1 MTLRTP
7 EGAPLE
13 RQIQIT
19 VPAAEVDAEL
29 HQRLRQKAR
38 NARLPGF
45 RPGKVPPAVIERQF
59 GSEALMEAFD
69 HLINR
74 YYVEALRQ
82 YTLRPVA
89 HPEVQVD
96 QGGRGEDLVFT
107 ATVEVYPDFTPTV
120 PEAVVTRKTAEILDS
135 DVDATLDIMRQQRRD
150 FVAVERPAQSGDRV
164 TVDFVGRRDGEV
176 LPGGEV
182 SDYAVVLGSGRLLP
196 EIESA
201 LEGLQAGAQ
210 KEVEVTF
217 PADYPNA
224 ELAGQKAQFQLQVKE
239 VAEPRL
245 PELDAEFA
253 RALGIEDG
261 DVATLRREVRENLER
276 EAQRISRM
284 QVKAQILDLL
294 VEANRPELPKQL
306 LAQERERLKQERK
319 MQELDGEGEA
329 LARRRVTLGLVLS
342 EIARQQELR
351 ASAAE
356 MDRALRDMAEQ
367 YEDPEEFIRW
377 YRKDS
382 QRLAELEAMVLEDRV
397 VEWLLE
403 RVKVSEVPVS
413 FNRLIG
419 REPEPADAGA

>member
-19 VPAAEVDAEL
+19 VPAAEVDAEVT
-29 HQRLRQKAR
+29 QRLRQKAR

-69 HLINR
+69 HLINQ
-74 YYVEALRQ
+74 YYIEALQ
-82 YTLRPVA
+82 QHALRPVA
-89 HPEVQVD
+89 RPEVQVD
-96 QGGRGEDLVFT
+96 QGGRGQDLVFT
-107 ATVEVYPDFTPTV
+107 ATVEVYPDFTPAV

-150 FVAVERPAQSGDRV
+150 FVAVERAAQSGDRV
-164 TVDFVGRRDGEV
+164 TVDFTGRQDGEV
-176 LPGGEV
+176 LPGGDV

-196 EIESA
+196 EIETA
-201 LEGLQAGAQ
+201 LEGMRAGDEKQ
-210 KEVEVTF
+210 VEVTF

-224 ELAGQKAQFQLQVKE
+224 ELAGQKAEFQLKVKE

-261 DVATLRREVRENLER
+261 DVATLRQEVRENLER
-276 EAQRISRM
+276 EAQRISRV
-284 QVKAQILDLL
+284 QVKAQLLDLL
-294 VEANRPELPKQL
+294 VEANQPELPKQL
-306 LAQERERLKQERK
+306 LAQEQERLKQERK
-319 MQELDGEGEA
+319 VEELDSEGEA
-329 LARRRVTLGLVLS
+329 LARRRVILGLVLS
-342 EIARQQELR
+342 EIARQQQLR
-351 ASAAE
+351 ASTAE
-356 MDRALRDMAEQ
+356 MDRMLREMAEQ
-367 YEDPEEFIRW
+367 YEDPEQFIRW
-377 YRKDS
+377 YRQDS

-403 RVKVSEVPVS
+403 RVKVSDVPVS

-419 REPEPADAGA
+419 REPEPAEANA

>member
-19 VPAAEVDAEL
+19 VPAAEVDAEVT
-29 HQRLRQKAR
+29 QRLRQKAR

-69 HLINR
+69 HLINQ
-74 YYVEALRQ
+74 YYVEALQ
-82 YTLRPVA
+82 QHALRPVA
-89 HPEVQVD
+89 RPEVQVD
-96 QGGRGEDLVFT
+96 QGGRGQVLVFT
-107 ATVEVYPDFTPTV
+107 ATVEVYPDFTPAV

-150 FVAVERPAQSGDRV
+150 FVAVERAAQSGDRV
-164 TVDFVGRRDGEV
+164 TVDFTGRQDGEV
-176 LPGGEV
+176 LPGGDV

-196 EIESA
+196 EIETA
-201 LEGLQAGAQ
+201 LEGMRAGDEKQ
-210 KEVEVTF
+210 VEVTF

-224 ELAGQKAQFQLQVKE
+224 ELAGQKAEFQLKVKE

-261 DVATLRREVRENLER
+261 DVATLRQEVRENLER
-276 EAQRISRM
+276 EAQRISRV
-284 QVKAQILDLL
+284 QVKAQLLDLL
-294 VEANRPELPKQL
+294 VEANQPELPKQL
-306 LAQERERLKQERK
+306 LAQEQERLKQERK
-319 MQELDGEGEA
+319 VEELDSEGEA
-329 LARRRVTLGLVLS
+329 LARRRVILGLVLS
-342 EIARQQELR
+342 EIARQQQLR
-351 ASAAE
+351 ASTAE
-356 MDRALRDMAEQ
+356 MDRMLREMAEQ
-367 YEDPEEFIRW
+367 YEDPEQFIRW
-377 YRKDS
+377 YRQDS

-403 RVKVSEVPVS
+403 RVKVSDVPVS

-419 REPEPADAGA
+419 REPEPADASA

>member
-19 VPAAEVDAEL
+19 VPAAEVDAEVT
-29 HQRLRQKAR
+29 QRLRQKAR

-69 HLINR
+69 HLINQ
-74 YYVEALRQ
+74 YYVEALQ
-82 YTLRPVA
+82 QHALRPVA
-89 HPEVQVD
+89 RPEVQVD
-96 QGGRGEDLVFT
+96 QGGRGQDLVFT
-107 ATVEVYPDFTPTV
+107 ATVEVYPDFTPAV

-150 FVAVERPAQSGDRV
+150 FVAVERAAQSGDRV
-164 TVDFVGRRDGEV
+164 TVDFTGRQDGEV
-176 LPGGEV
+176 LPGGDV

-196 EIESA
+196 EIETA
-201 LEGLQAGAQ
+201 LEGMRAGDEKQ
-210 KEVEVTF
+210 VEVTF

-224 ELAGQKAQFQLQVKE
+224 ELAGQKAEFQLKVKE

-261 DVATLRREVRENLER
+261 DVATLRQEVRENLER
-276 EAQRISRM
+276 EAQRISRV
-284 QVKAQILDLL
+284 QVKAQLLDLL
-294 VEANRPELPKQL
+294 VEANQPELPKQL
-306 LAQERERLKQERK
+306 LAQEQERLKQERK
-319 MQELDGEGEA
+319 VEELDSEGEA
-329 LARRRVTLGLVLS
+329 LARRRVILGLVLS
-342 EIARQQELR
+342 EIARQQQLR
-351 ASAAE
+351 ASTAE
-356 MDRALRDMAEQ
+356 MDRMLREMAEQ
-367 YEDPEEFIRW
+367 YEDPEQFIRW
-377 YRKDS
+377 YRQDS

-403 RVKVSEVPVS
+403 RVKVSDVPVS

-419 REPEPADAGA
+419 REPEPAEANA